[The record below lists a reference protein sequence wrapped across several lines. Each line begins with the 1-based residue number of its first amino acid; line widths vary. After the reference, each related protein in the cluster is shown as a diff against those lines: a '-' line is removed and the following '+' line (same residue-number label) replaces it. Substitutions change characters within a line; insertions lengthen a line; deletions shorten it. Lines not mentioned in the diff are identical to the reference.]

1 VPALLFL
8 ALVAT
13 YLLGVG
19 GIVVLGTVLGDKET
33 AADLEARLAVVRSL
47 PVPESAPVDES
58 PAPYFVRTG
67 SLGPASALRLRAGA
81 PKLIG

>member
-8 ALVAT
+8 ALVVT

-33 AADLEARLAVVRSL
+33 PADLEARLAVVRSL
-47 PVPESAPVDES
+47 PVAESAPVDES

-67 SLGPASALRLRAGA
+67 SLGPA
-81 PKLIG
+81 